1 MSEDIKIWRGNERK
15 YICGDNKN
23 NRQRGYDDKKT
34 FEKWGRKTNSKDFL
48 GIYHVLNYF
57 LNKYL
62 KITVTNLL
70 VKH

>member
-15 YICGDNKN
+15 YICGDNKY

-48 GIYHVLNYF
+48 GIYHVLN
-57 LNKYL
+57 
-62 KITVTNLL
+62 
-70 VKH
+70 